1 MKIAVL
7 APVIVAL
14 MLVASPGASA
24 QEKKI
29 CFQVSEFEK
38 EVGYCR
44 AVRIGNTLHISGA
57 AAPGPMPDAI
67 RNVYGGLGKT
77 LQAQGLT
84 FANVVKET
92 VYATDLDAFI
102 KHQAQRKAVY
112 GDSFP
117 AATWVQ
123 VTRLYS
129 PSLVLEVEL
138 TAAFP

>member
-1 MKIAVL
+1 MKISILGAVL
-7 APVIVAL
+7 AAL
-14 MLVASPGASA
+14 MLVASSGVTA
-24 QEKKI
+24 QEKKTCI
-29 CFQVSEFEK
+29 QIGDFEK

-77 LQAQGLT
+77 LQSQGLT
-84 FANVVKET
+84 FAHVVKET

-102 KHQAQRKAVY
+102 KHQAMRKAVY

-138 TAAFP
+138 TAAIP